1 MHVFNLQAKTTCSA
15 VWNRV
20 EGELVA
26 RGVVHP
32 QIFGLAIKT
41 GNWREKKV
49 EMDKKK
55 FRGWDYYYFLR
66 LLV

>member
-1 MHVFNLQAKTTCSA
+1 MRNGTVEGLTANGGVNHRCVTVELLTGETILISTEGKTTCSA
-15 VWNRV
+15 IWNRV

-41 GNWREKKV
+41 
-49 EMDKKK
+49 
-55 FRGWDYYYFLR
+55 
-66 LLV
+66 